1 MKGENFA
8 SIGRTTLISFIIVLS
23 ATALSFRLFQMQIL
37 NQTSYEDKSAG
48 NSIKPIEE
56 LPLRGA
62 FYDRN
67 FRLLVNNI
75 PAYTL
80 QIVPDQYDSKL
91 NRILETVLEVEP
103 GFINKVL
110 DENKQYSKFLPVKI
124 KRGISFDIV
133 AWLEENS
140 ENLPGVNY
148 IVEMHRGYPGKV
160 SGSHIFG
167 YLREINTGEL
177 QKEDDYY
184 HRGDNIGANG
194 LEKAYEKL
202 LRGSKGNR
210 FVLVNSRRKELGPF
224 NNGSEDI
231 NPIKGNDLIL
241 SIESVAQRVAE
252 EEFKGKSGGL
262 VAIEPATGE
271 IIALVSAPEFDLN
284 EFAYSTSQEYL
295 DAINKDPGKPLFNR
309 STMSLKPPGSTYK
322 MLAAIAAL
330 DMGIIDANY
339 SYVCKGGVDYGRFFK
354 CHGVHG
360 RVNVISAIERSCNSF
375 FYNLIQKIGLDKWN
389 EYGKMFGFGSKTGID
404 IFEESAGLIPDTE
417 YYENRYGKNW
427 PRSIL
432 LSLSIGQGETSVTT
446 LQLAQYT
453 SLIANN
459 GIGYQPHFVRGYIDD
474 SNELVKF
481 NYEKKNLNINQ
492 SVFDIVKRGMFL
504 VVNGEKGTATS
515 LKNSNYEIS
524 GKTGTAQNPHGKDH
538 AWFVGFAPFDNPQ
551 IAIAVIVENVGFGST
566 FAAPIAKKV
575 IEAYLNSLHDKRILN
590 DKVISKLEKKQTEN
604 NLAN

>member
-8 SIGRTTLISFIIVLS
+8 SIARTTLISIIIILS

-80 QIVPDQYDSKL
+80 QIIPDEYDSKL
-91 NRILETVLEVEP
+91 NGILESVLEVEP
-103 GFINKVL
+103 GFINKIL

-210 FVLVNSRRKELGPF
+210 FVLVNSRRKELGSF

-241 SIESVAQRVAE
+241 TIESLAQKVGE

-262 VAIEPATGE
+262 VAIEPSTGE

-284 EFAYSTSQEYL
+284 EFAYSTSQDYL

-309 STMSLKPPGSTYK
+309 STMSVKPPGSTYK

-330 DMGIIDANY
+330 DLAIIDVNY
-339 SYVCKGGVDYGRFFK
+339 TYVCKGGVDYGRFFK

-375 FYNLIQKIGLDKWN
+375 FYNLIQKIGLDNWN
-389 EYGKMFGFGSKTGID
+389 EYGEKFGFGSKTGID
-404 IFEESAGLIPDTE
+404 IYEESAGLIPDTK
-417 YYENRYGKNW
+417 YYEKRYGKNW

-432 LSLSIGQGETSVTT
+432 LSLAIGQGETSVTT

-459 GIGYQPHFVRGYIDD
+459 GIGFQPHFVRGYIDD
-474 SNELVKF
+474 SNEMVKF
-481 NYEKKNLNINQ
+481 NYEKKNLNIDQ

-515 LKNSNYEIS
+515 LKYGNYEIS

-538 AWFVGFAPFDNPQ
+538 AWFVGFAPFVNPQ
-551 IAIAVIVENVGFGST
+551 IAIAVIVENVGFGGT
-566 FAAPIAKKV
+566 HAAPIAKKV
-575 IEAYLNSLHDKRILN
+575 IEAYLNSLHDKTILN

-604 NLAN
+604 TLAN